1 MDHVE
6 LKHLVHIEVVETK
19 RERLLTRV
27 NATSTRTAEVT
38 ISIALDSYRIPSRY
52 CIKPLI
58 SVFLS
63 GRSAKKGSLTGN
75 GTLSSN

>member
-19 RERLLTRV
+19 RERLLARV

-52 CIKPLI
+52 CII
-58 SVFLS
+58 
-63 GRSAKKGSLTGN
+63 R
-75 GTLSSN
+75 